1 MDQAGRYL
9 LTGASS
15 GIGAGA
21 AMMAV
26 CLDYARQAG
35 YRQCYL
41 ETLTGMDSAMA
52 LYQKAGFRSID
63 KPMGDTGHGGCD
75 RYFVKSL

>member
-1 MDQAGRYL
+1 
-9 LTGASS
+9 
-15 GIGAGA
+15 
-21 AMMAV
+21 
-26 CLDYARQAG
+26 
-35 YRQCYL
+35 
-41 ETLTGMDSAMA
+41 MDSAIA